1 MISIG
6 FAGIVFVLT
15 ITAFILSCWWL
26 YKGFSL
32 ALIPSV
38 ASVIIGFAVTGLS
51 AFGRV
56 ADVQYLSGITSEGE
70 IVYEAV
76 TTLIDPALVFVF
88 GFVTLIMLGIML
100 YTTAQFVLGMGT
112 GKYDESEDEY
122 E

>member
-1 MISIG
+1 M
-6 FAGIVFVLT
+6 LT

-38 ASVIIGFAVTGLS
+38 ASVIIAFAVTGLS

-56 ADVQYLSGITSEGE
+56 ADVQYISGINSSGILVKEE
-70 IVYEAV
+70 IVS
-76 TTLIDPALVFVF
+76 LIDPALVFVF
-88 GFVTLIMLGIML
+88 GFISLIMTGIML
-100 YTTAQFVLGMGT
+100 YTTAQFVLGLGT